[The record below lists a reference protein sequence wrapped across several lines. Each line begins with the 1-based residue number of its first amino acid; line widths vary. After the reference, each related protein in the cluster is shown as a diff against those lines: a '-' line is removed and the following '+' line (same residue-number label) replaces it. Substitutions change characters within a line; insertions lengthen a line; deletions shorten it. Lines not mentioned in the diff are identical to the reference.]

1 MVVGAFSKGANT
13 AYLADCSRRGL
24 IAKAARPTVRV
35 VARRVRWPPA
45 RLSSDHIP
53 SMIINGIP
61 PNRSGSTDFKTTMMH
76 RPESVFLKGIGIFR
90 SNGGGS
96 SLTCGTARLADT
108 ESKGLGLCCGSGVGL
123 DDFIHSGIE
132 LCDCQRLLKIRQRRR
147 ILAHRL
153 VVLGTAPLSVH
164 RDLCSIEAAMQAA

>member
-96 SLTCGTARLADT
+96 SLTCGTAKLAERVRALLRFRSRSRRLHTFRDRT
-108 ESKGLGLCCGSGVGL
+108 L
-123 DDFIHSGIE
+123 
-132 LCDCQRLLKIRQRRR
+132 RLS
-147 ILAHRL
+147 A
-153 VVLGTAPLSVH
+153 
-164 RDLCSIEAAMQAA
+164 